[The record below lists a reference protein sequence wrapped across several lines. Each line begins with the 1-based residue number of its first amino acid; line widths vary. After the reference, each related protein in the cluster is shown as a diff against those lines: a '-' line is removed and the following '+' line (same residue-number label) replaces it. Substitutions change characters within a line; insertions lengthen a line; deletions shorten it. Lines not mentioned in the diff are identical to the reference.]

1 MGMFL
6 GIVGEIISRESN
18 PIHGVVLA
26 PSCLHEKKTSIFLN
40 PVLPT
45 GKAMALMGFRAPYR

>member
-1 MGMFL
+1 MFL
-6 GIVGEIISRESN
+6 GIVGEIVSRESS

-26 PSCLHEKKTSIFLN
+26 PSCLHEEKTSIFLN